1 MKQTTQQPTRQFRCC
16 FFSYDENN
24 SLNNTNNVKEKAYNR
39 TDK

>member
-24 SLNNTNNVKEKAYNR
+24 SLNNTNNETKTNNR
-39 TDK
+39 GNK